1 MAEDLGEFDVIVVG
15 GGIAGASVAG
25 ELAEGARVLVLER
38 EAQPA
43 YHASGRSAAIYI
55 EPYSTDPIFALTR
68 ATLPF
73 LEAPPDGFS
82 DQALVHDRGY
92 LLLVTPELDHE
103 MDEYFERWGARCPE
117 IREIGEDDAVALLPV
132 LRRGYASRFAFD
144 PTAVGLDTNEMVQGW
159 LRRVRRTGGV
169 FMGGAEVTAASFD
182 DGRWRVASS
191 AGDARA
197 PVLVNAAGAW
207 ARDFGRLAGGRDV
220 PLVPHRRSAVLVAP
234 PDGIDISAWPA
245 VSPVTKRFYFKPEG
259 GHLMISPADQ
269 TPSEPMDA
277 WPEDMDL
284 AIAVERAEEAAEL
297 KVRRFESSWAGLR
310 TFVPDENP
318 VYGWDPELTGFYW
331 CAGQGGVGFQTS
343 WAGARWCAAEIGVGA
358 PPASLAALGFDG
370 STVAPDRFR

>member
-1 MAEDLGEFDVIVVG
+1 MAEDLGEYDVIVVG
-15 GGIAGASVAG
+15 GGVAGASVAG
-25 ELAEGARVLVLER
+25 ELADGARVLVLER
-38 EAQPA
+38 EPQPA

-73 LEAPPDGFS
+73 LEAPPEGFT
-82 DQALVHDRGY
+82 DQALTHERGY
-92 LLLVTPELDHE
+92 LLLVTAELEHE
-103 MDEYFERWGARCPE
+103 MDAYLERWGPRCPE
-117 IREIGEDDAVALLPV
+117 IHEIDEEAAVALLPV
-132 LRRGYASRFAFD
+132 LRRGYATRFAFD
-144 PTAVGLDTNEMVQGW
+144 PTAVGLDTNEMIQGW
-159 LRRVRRTGGV
+159 LRRVRRAGGAFV
-169 FMGGAEVTAASFD
+169 GGAEVTAASFE
-182 DGRWRVASS
+182 DGRWRVSSS

-207 ARDFGRLAGGRDV
+207 ARAFGSLAGASDV

-234 PDGIDISAWPA
+234 PGGVDISAWPA
-245 VSPVTKRFYFKPEG
+245 VSPVTKSFYFKPEG
-259 GHLMISPADQ
+259 GQLMISPADQ

-284 AIAVERAEEAAEL
+284 AIAVERAEEAAAL
-297 KVRRFESSWAGLR
+297 DVRRFESSWAGLR

-318 VYGWDPELTGFYW
+318 VYGWDPALTGFYW

-358 PPASLAALGFDG
+358 PPPDLATLGFEPAA
-370 STVAPDRFR
+370 VAPDRFR